1 MVKANSHGDVSNSS
15 NPGEFR
21 HQQHFS
27 LEPQMEVHFT
37 DLEQAKVVVPES
49 DQPLSDRENEF
60 RNSPTTIKD
69 DESSKRCGLLET
81 VPCVFATGNYK
92 MDLDGITETPSI
104 TLKRDSSLEVEKLCT
119 YPSPFVAE
127 EPSLRERIA
136 AGSTEEL
143 TCSTRIQ
150 SGASSLQNEEGDV
163 DVLEDYGT
171 YWNVHVHVETDD
183 KGISV
188 MERSTNKDN
197 ERSKELEL
205 QEEIHDGH

>member
-1 MVKANSHGDVSNSS
+1 MSVEVATGGAVLSPEVANEVTI
-15 NPGEFR
+15 
-21 HQQHFS
+21 HQG
-27 LEPQMEVHFT
+27 LGVDE
-37 DLEQAKVVVPES
+37 K
-49 DQPLSDRENEF
+49 NEF
-60 RNSPTTIKD
+60 WNSPITIKD

-92 MDLDGITETPSI
+92 MDPDGITETPSI

-136 AGSTEEL
+136 VGSTEEL

-171 YWNVHVHVETDD
+171 YWMCMCMLRLMTRGFQSWKDLQIKTMRD
-183 KGISV
+183 QKSLSCKRKFMMGTKGKGLV
-188 MERSTNKDN
+188 GNFRSIMLNHTK
-197 ERSKELEL
+197 
-205 QEEIHDGH
+205 